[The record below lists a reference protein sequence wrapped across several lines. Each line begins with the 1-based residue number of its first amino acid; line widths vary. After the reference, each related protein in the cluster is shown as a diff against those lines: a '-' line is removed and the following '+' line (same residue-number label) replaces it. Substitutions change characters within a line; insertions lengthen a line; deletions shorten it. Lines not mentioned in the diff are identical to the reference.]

1 MSVLPCPHRRPRSPA
16 EEQVTVPKLHAP
28 NLGVRRWADT
38 SLHGARHTP
47 GPGGQQGCRAGRVRP
62 RLALAGAPGPGRS
75 RPRFGEEGWGANPGP
90 WCSREEAVVCNGRL
104 TPGWRLIMAPVSPTG
119 RIGTQSPTTKIHPD
133 RESLAILTVLKALTG
148 LK

>member
-47 GPGGQQGCRAGRVRP
+47 GPGGQQGCRAGGVRP

-90 WCSREEAVVCNGRL
+90 WCSWEEAVVCNGRL
-104 TPGWRLIMAPVSPTG
+104 LHKADARLAPHHGPCVPNWPYWDTEPHYKDSP
-119 RIGTQSPTTKIHPD
+119 R
-133 RESLAILTVLKALTG
+133 
-148 LK
+148 